1 VKILIGSL
9 WILLLILQYPLWIG
23 TGSFADVY
31 NLQQQ
36 LKTQQQQLRAHQQR
50 NQKLSTEIRSLQQQ
64 AGAIE
69 NRARYELSMVRQ
81 GETYIRLIRH
91 E

>member
-1 VKILIGSL
+1 MKILISSL

-31 NLQQQ
+31 NLQGQ
-36 LKTQQQQLRAHQQR
+36 LKIQQRQLGAHQQR
-50 NQKLSTEIRSLQQQ
+50 NQSIGTEIRNLQQQ
-64 AGAIE
+64 VGAIE
-69 NRARYELSMVRQ
+69 NRARYELGMVRQ
-81 GETYIRLIRH
+81 DETYIQLIRH